1 MNNPTTLYAGVDQLA
16 ESKLQQQ
23 RGRQRQEPLG
33 AHPGPPQSPGRP
45 PAGVCGNKDSSMC
58 VSVSLSQ
65 KYLTASVLVSCL
77 PEAGLP

>member
-1 MNNPTTLYAGVDQLA
+1 MCTVNNPTTLYAGVDQLA

-45 PAGVCGNKDSSMC
+45 PAGVCGNKDYSMC
-58 VSVSLSQ
+58 VSLSLS
-65 KYLTASVLVSCL
+65 
-77 PEAGLP
+77 